1 MAKGIRRGIRLLNSG
16 GLVTTTAG
24 PDLVHT
30 LSQYTTAQ
38 GNITL
43 RSAIIR
49 KVLAYSAG
57 GANATLIFGT
67 RDRAAAPAFVALMPA
82 LVVINGLDNE
92 WEEDLLPA
100 VEFRTNRALL
110 AAGREGNIWVQASAL
125 NITLVIELEEIG

>member
-1 MAKGIRRGIRLLNSG
+1 MRKGIRIANSA

-38 GNITL
+38 GNVTQ

-49 KVLAYSAG
+49 KVLAYNNT

-67 RDRAAAPAFVALMPA
+67 RDRAGAPAFVALMPA
-82 LVVINGLDNE
+82 LLAINTFDNE
-92 WEEDLLPA
+92 WEETDLPA
-100 VEFRTNRALL
+100 VEFRPNRALL
-110 AAGREGNIWVQASAL
+110 AAGREGNIWVQASAVGVL
-125 NITLVIELEEIG
+125 FVIEIEEIG